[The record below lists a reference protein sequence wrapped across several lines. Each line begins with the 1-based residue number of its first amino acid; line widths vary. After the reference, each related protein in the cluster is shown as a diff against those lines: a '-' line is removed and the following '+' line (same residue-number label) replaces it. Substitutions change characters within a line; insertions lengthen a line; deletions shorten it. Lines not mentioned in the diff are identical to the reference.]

1 MKSRGNCNRRAG
13 FTCTESLASQQWA
26 ISRGRNTIPCK
37 AAPPGLGRVNVEYQ
51 MALLAVQEATDM
63 ILKWR
68 WQPDLL
74 LSYSDC
80 SWADTE
86 EGSYRNVAASI
97 ILKRAMKCFMKYWD
111 LWNLWV
117 KHWQQPTGLSYRQL
131 FCYTSQDHVPLSCVC
146 PGHTGR
152 VQDSCSSPDN
162 TTSASVFLWGTG
174 FFKCRQLSIICAFHW
189 AGKPWI
195 VEETCMIW
203 ALGRALQ

>member
-1 MKSRGNCNRRAG
+1 MSN
-13 FTCTESLASQQWA
+13 QQREEHNPLQGSTPWL
-26 ISRGRNTIPCK
+26 GPGECWIPDGPFGSSGSHWYDSEMEV
-37 AAPPGLGRVNVEYQ
+37 AARPP
-51 MALLAVQEATDM
+51 A
-63 ILKWR
+63 
-68 WQPDLL
+68 
-74 LSYSDC
+74 LSYTDC

-97 ILKRAMKCFMKYWD
+97 ILERAMKCFMKYRD

-131 FCYTSQDHVPLSCVC
+131 FCYTSQDHVPLSCIC

-162 TTSASVFLWGTG
+162 TFASVFLWGTG
-174 FFKCRQLSIICAFHW
+174 FFKYRQLSIICAFHW
-189 AGKPWI
+189 AGKTWI
-195 VEETCMIW
+195 VEERCMIW